1 MDTETDGRDMEFQ
14 RGHLNRR
21 DFLKSVG
28 LGIGAAMTDSTL
40 FAQTPDS
47 PEKTERV
54 LSEADQRIDRHRK
67 ADATLTL
74 ACPSG
79 VSLEPGQEVAIE
91 QQRHKFLF
99 GSNLFK
105 LGRCRT
111 DRDNTAYAS
120 QFAKLL
126 NYATL
131 PFYWWSY
138 ERHQGQ
144 PDEARTE
151 EAVRWCKANDIT
163 PKGHPLAWNWVDPAW
178 LPDDPKQAMALQ
190 LARIEQCA
198 ERFRGSIDI
207 WDVVNEAT
215 HFDRPECLR
224 QAPRLTAAIQEM
236 GIGTYVRQA
245 FQKARQGN
253 PVGTLII
260 NDYRTDPAYSDKV
273 LSVLIDDRDRPLYD
287 VIGIQSHMHGGSW
300 GAAKAWEVCER
311 FARFGRPLH
320 FTETTLVSGPKTEQ
334 AWKTTP
340 EGEGRQAAQV
350 CEFYTVLFSH
360 PAVQGIT
367 WWDFSDQDAWQSA
380 PAGLVRDD
388 MTAKPAYEQLLD
400 LVTHRWWTHARAVL
414 DDQRRVQFR
423 GFLGK
428 YRLTLKAGSRELNGS
443 FVLDGPGSQTLR
455 VTLA

>member
-91 QQRHKFLF
+91 QQRHRFLF

-111 DRDNTAYAS
+111 DGDNTAYAA

-215 HFDRPECLR
+215 HFDRPECRR
-224 QAPRLTAAIQEM
+224 QAP
-236 GIGTYVRQA
+236 
-245 FQKARQGN
+245 
-253 PVGTLII
+253 
-260 NDYRTDPAYSDKV
+260 
-273 LSVLIDDRDRPLYD
+273 
-287 VIGIQSHMHGGSW
+287 
-300 GAAKAWEVCER
+300 
-311 FARFGRPLH
+311 PLH
-320 FTETTLVSGPKTEQ
+320 GDYPRLRS
-334 AWKTTP
+334 
-340 EGEGRQAAQV
+340 
-350 CEFYTVLFSH
+350 
-360 PAVQGIT
+360 
-367 WWDFSDQDAWQSA
+367 QDG
-380 PAGLVRDD
+380 AGVED
-388 MTAKPAYEQLLD
+388 
-400 LVTHRWWTHARAVL
+400 HAR
-414 DDQRRVQFR
+414 RRGPTGRSGVR
-423 GFLGK
+423 VVHGPLLPSGGTGH
-428 YRLTLKAGSRELNGS
+428 YVVGLLRPGCLAERTSGAGQG
-443 FVLDGPGSQTLR
+443 
-455 VTLA
+455 